1 MISQITSVWGAPAPH
16 QSTNLQTRV
25 KLCPIEGEGEKKKKK
40 NTITTAFRGGQTSA
54 TLFMRLKTSARKNQS
69 KERLPHRKG
78 AV

>member
-40 NTITTAFRGGQTSA
+40 N
-54 TLFMRLKTSARKNQS
+54 K
-69 KERLPHRKG
+69 KEKKHDNDG
-78 AV
+78 V